1 VSHTA
6 HSSHSQKSALQK
18 HSVRLILASASP
30 QRRKI
35 MADHGYVFEA
45 ADPGE
50 VENAIA
56 AAPTPE
62 ALAIAKARAKA
73 MDIAAVLPPPY
84 PAIVVGVDTLV
95 ASNKGEVIGKPLDRF
110 DAEGIL
116 TRLSGTRHRV
126 ISGLCLWPVLAPA
139 APGMTPQ
146 GSAPKLASETTF
158 VKMRQ
163 MSAEEIETYVA
174 SGEADGK
181 AGAYA
186 IQEKGDKFVDKIEGS
201 FLNVVGFPL
210 ELFEKLLA
218 ESIREWKF

>member
-1 VSHTA
+1 VSHSKHIA
-6 HSSHSQKSALQK
+6 KPHQKSPQ
-18 HSVRLILASASP
+18 HTVRLILASASP
-30 QRRKI
+30 QRHKI
-35 MADHGYVFEA
+35 LADYGYTFEL

-73 MDIAAVLPPPY
+73 LDIAAVLPPPY
-84 PAIVVGVDTLV
+84 PAIVIGVDTLV
-95 ASNKGEVIGKPLDRF
+95 ASNTGEIVGKPLDRY

-126 ISGLCLWPVLAPA
+126 ISGICLWPVVA
-139 APGMTPQ
+139 AAGT
-146 GSAPKLASETTF
+146 GTAHLTIAPKLASETTF
-158 VKMRQ
+158 VTMKA
-163 MSAEEIETYVA
+163 MSDEEIEAYVA

-186 IQEKGDKFVDKIEGS
+186 IQEKGDKFVEKLEGS

-210 ELFEKLLA
+210 ELFEKILP
-218 ESIREWKF
+218 ESISEWKF

>member
-1 VSHTA
+1 
-6 HSSHSQKSALQK
+6 
-18 HSVRLILASASP
+18 
-30 QRRKI
+30 
-35 MADHGYVFEA
+35 MEDCGYTFEL

-73 MDIAAVLPPPY
+73 LDIAAVLPPPY
-84 PAIVVGVDTLV
+84 PAIVIGVDTLV
-95 ASNKGEVIGKPLDRF
+95 ASNTGEIVGKPLDRY

-126 ISGLCLWPVLAPA
+126 ISGICLWPVDAAASAGMAHLNIAPR
-139 APGMTPQ
+139 
-146 GSAPKLASETTF
+146 LASETTF
-158 VKMRQ
+158 VTMKA
-163 MSAEEIETYVA
+163 MSAEEIEAYVA

-186 IQEKGDKFVDKIEGS
+186 IQDKGDKFVEKLEGS

-210 ELFEKLLA
+210 ELFEKLLPG
-218 ESIREWKF
+218 SISEWKF